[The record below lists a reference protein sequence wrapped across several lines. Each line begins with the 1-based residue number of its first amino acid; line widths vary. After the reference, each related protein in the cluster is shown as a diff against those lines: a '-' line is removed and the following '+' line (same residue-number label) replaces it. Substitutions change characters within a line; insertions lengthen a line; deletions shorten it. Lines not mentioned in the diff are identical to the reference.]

1 MYSGMAV
8 PCKYSIGRENGFG
21 NGNIGKTEGKVRNMP
36 AVKMYPTQERIAR
49 TKAAIARYMMLNNI
63 SEDTMAQR
71 MNVTKKTIQNR
82 RNNPEK
88 MNLEDLWLM
97 AKILKC
103 PIGELAGGEM
113 PEELIGEW
121 LSKVK

>member
-1 MYSGMAV
+1 
-8 PCKYSIGRENGFG
+8 
-21 NGNIGKTEGKVRNMP
+21 
-36 AVKMYPTQERIAR
+36 
-49 TKAAIARYMMLNNI
+49 MLNNI
-63 SEDTMAQR
+63 TEDTMAQR

-97 AKILKC
+97 AKILRC

>member
-1 MYSGMAV
+1 
-8 PCKYSIGRENGFG
+8 
-21 NGNIGKTEGKVRNMP
+21 MP
-36 AVKMYPTQERIAR
+36 TVKMYPMQERIAR

-63 SEDTMAQR
+63 TEETMAQR

-88 MNLEDLWLM
+88 MNLEDLWTM

-121 LSKVK
+121 LSKVR